1 MDGIVS
7 MITDVLSVCRA
18 ISEEERNRFQT
29 AKEVIGKCPVCGSDV
44 YEGKT
49 NYYCSDRSCPFA
61 LWKSNR
67 FLESMKKSMDKK
79 MAVELLKR
87 GTYPCKRTVFQ
98 EKRTANLMLILYLG

>member
-1 MDGIVS
+1 M
-7 MITDVLSVCRA
+7 CRA
-18 ISEEERNRFQT
+18 IPEEERNRFQT

-49 NYYCSDRSCPFA
+49 NYYCSDRSCQFA

-79 MAVELLKR
+79 MAVELLKKGR
-87 GTYPCKRTVFQ
+87 THVKGLYSKKKRQ
-98 EKRTANLMLILYLG
+98 QI